1 MTYLDAIHFA
11 VVADTYLHVQWKSE
25 ANKIIINSHRV
36 VLVVVGWW

>member
-25 ANKIIINSHRV
+25 GNKIIINSHRV
-36 VLVVVGWW
+36 VLVVVLWW